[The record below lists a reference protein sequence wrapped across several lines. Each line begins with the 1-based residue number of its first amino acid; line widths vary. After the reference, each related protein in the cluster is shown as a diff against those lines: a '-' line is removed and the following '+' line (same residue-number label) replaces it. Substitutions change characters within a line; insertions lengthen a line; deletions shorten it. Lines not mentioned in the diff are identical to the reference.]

1 MRIFRLFWQARQAH
15 LFGLQKGP
23 YLLKLRTMPVLLERF
38 SEEGQGMKTRWRRP
52 FYSPFNTWL
61 IWYWIDIDAERASQL
76 ATEGR
81 VVRLY
86 SEGKN

>member
-1 MRIFRLFWQARQAH
+1 
-15 LFGLQKGP
+15 
-23 YLLKLRTMPVLLERF
+23 
-38 SEEGQGMKTRWRRP
+38 MKTRWRRP